1 MKITNIEIYP
11 VSVNLSSNIPPSD
24 SKVGWLF
31 VEVQTDEGITG
42 WGECSNW
49 PRKGDILVAHAVE
62 TIKDALIGR
71 DPSHIEAIW
80 HELYRNYTYLGSRG
94 LITTVISGIDIA
106 LWDIKGKTLGKPI
119 YDLLG
124 GPVRDGIPLYTHP
137 QYGTPKVV
145 AESARKQIAEGYQA
159 VKTDPF
165 WGEMGPTHTARIS
178 GYISP
183 RGLQKGVE
191 IIAALRDAI
200 GPNIEILIDCHGNYD
215 VASAIRCARALEPY
229 NLTWF
234 EEPVPPESYEALR
247 QVKESVNV
255 PICTGERLYTR
266 WDYLPVLQN
275 RLADYLM
282 SDVCWTGGISEL
294 KKIASLAEAY
304 YVNISPHG
312 AMGPIQILA
321 GAHVVKTVP
330 NLYRLEIFSLLL
342 PEFNKAISDP
352 LVIRDGE
359 LYLSDRPG
367 LGIEVDKNYIKANP
381 DPEWK

>member
-1 MKITNIEIYP
+1 MKITDVKIYP
-11 VSVNLSSNIPPSD
+11 VSVSLNRVAPSGVN
-24 SKVGWLF
+24 VGWVF
-31 VEVQTDEGITG
+31 VEVKTDEGITG
-42 WGECSNW
+42 WGECSNY
-49 PRKGDILVAHAVE
+49 PRKGNILVAHAVE
-62 TIKDALIGR
+62 TVKGALIGR

-80 HELYRNYTYLGSRG
+80 QELYRNYTYLGSRG

-106 LWDIKGKTLGKPI
+106 LWDIKGKALGKPI

-145 AESARKQIAEGYQA
+145 AESARKQVAEGYKA

-165 WGEMGPTHTARIS
+165 WEEMGPTHTARMS
-178 GYISP
+178 GYIST
-183 RGLQKGVE
+183 RGLQRGVE
-191 IIAALRDAI
+191 IIAALRDAV
-200 GPNIEILIDCHGNYD
+200 GPGIEILIDAHGNYD

-247 QVKESVNV
+247 QVKEAVSV

-294 KKIASLAEAY
+294 KKIASLAETY

-330 NLYRLEIFSLLL
+330 NLYRLEITSLWV
-342 PEFNKAISDP
+342 PAFNEAISHP
-352 LVIRDGE
+352 LDIRGGE

-367 LGIEVDKNYIKANP
+367 LGIELNTDYIKANP

>member
-11 VSVNLSSNIPPSD
+11 VSVDLSNILPSGL
-24 SKVGWLF
+24 KVGWLF

-49 PRKGDILVAHAVE
+49 PRKGDILVAHAIE
-62 TIKDALIGR
+62 TVKSTLIGR

-106 LWDIKGKTLGKPI
+106 LWDIKGKALGKPI

-124 GPVRDGIPLYTHP
+124 GPLRDGIPLYTHP
-137 QYGTPKVV
+137 QEGPPEVV
-145 AESARKQIAEGYQA
+145 AESARKQIAEGYKA

-165 WGEMGPTHTARIS
+165 WDEMGSTHTARIS

-215 VASAIRCARALEPY
+215 VASAIRCAKALEPY
-229 NLTWF
+229 NLTWL

-247 QVKESVNV
+247 QVKESVSV

-266 WDYLPVLQN
+266 WDCLPVLHN

-294 KKIASLAEAY
+294 KKISLLAETY

-330 NLYRLEIFSLLL
+330 NLYRLEITSLWL
-342 PEFNKAISDP
+342 PEFNKAISAP

-367 LGIEVDKNYIKANP
+367 LGIEVDRDYIKANP